1 MKKII
6 QFTTAL
12 SLLFIYAGGFAQ
24 TAKPFTIADFK
35 KATWEVNNNGS
46 IYSFTVSN
54 PKGSVVTDFEFDWAM
69 TSGDDMSGH
78 IKITK
83 EAMKA
88 AIAQN
93 NYFGP
98 RLKNATLTDKTT
110 VWISQDVFTQ
120 LKKTGTTKMDVGNG
134 GETFTVVANDDN
146 EDKAAF
152 NDNVIVKGSDKTVV
166 TMHVKNQDG
175 SRQLWILNNQQN
187 PVIVKMDLGWT
198 IVLKSV
204 N

>member
-1 MKKII
+1 MKRII
-6 QFTTAL
+6 PFTTAL
-12 SLLFIYAGGFAQ
+12 GLLFIFSGSFAQ
-24 TAKPFTIADFK
+24 TAKPFAIADFK
-35 KATWEVNNNGS
+35 VATWEVNNNGS
-46 IYSFTVSN
+46 SYSFIVSN
-54 PKGSVVTDFEFDWAM
+54 PKGSVATDFEFDWAM
-69 TSGDDMSGH
+69 TSDNDMNGH
-78 IKITK
+78 IKITQ

-88 AIAQN
+88 ALAQN

-98 RLKNATLTDKTT
+98 SLKNATLTDKTT
-110 VWISQDVFTQ
+110 VWVSQAVFTN
-120 LKKTGTTKMDVGNG
+120 LKKTGTAIIDVGNG
-134 GETFTVVANDDN
+134 GEIFTVVADGDN

-152 NDNVIVKGSDKTVV
+152 NDNVMVKGTEKTLV
-166 TMHVKNQDG
+166 TLHVKNQDG

>member
-1 MKKII
+1 MKKMIP
-6 QFTTAL
+6 FTTVL
-12 SLLFIYAGGFAQ
+12 GLLFIFASSFAQ
-24 TAKPFTIADFK
+24 TAKPFAIADFK
-35 KATWEVNNNGS
+35 TATWEVNNNGS
-46 IYSFTVSN
+46 SYSFTVSN
-54 PKGSVVTDFEFDWAM
+54 PKGSVATDFEFDWAM
-69 TSGDDMSGH
+69 TSDNDMNGH
-78 IKITK
+78 IKITQ

-88 AIAQN
+88 ALAQN

-98 RLKNATLTDKTT
+98 SLKNATLTDKTT
-110 VWISQDVFTQ
+110 VWVSQAVFTN
-120 LKKTGTTKMDVGNG
+120 LKKTGTAMMDVGKG

-152 NDNVIVKGSDKTVV
+152 NDNVMVKGTEKTLV
-166 TMHVKNQDG
+166 TLHVKNPDG